1 MRKRI
6 LGKTNEKLSIVGFG
20 GIILDGLDEKTAQN
34 YVDTAIN
41 YGVNYFDVSPSYGNA
56 EEVMGPVLE
65 KYRKNIFL
73 SCKTDS
79 YNYENV
85 KKDLENSLKRLRTD
99 YFDLYQFHAITE
111 IREVDMLFSQGGI
124 DALIEAKEKGL
135 IKYIGFSSHSQE
147 AALAMMD
154 RFDFDTIMF
163 PVNFANWEKGYFG
176 EVVLNKAKEKNMG
189 IIAIK
194 TLAKRKWLENE
205 ERGNLRTWYKP
216 VDNKEEAELAM
227 KFTLSKGV
235 TVCISPNDFERFV
248 WMCEIEKELDE
259 TLSENEINK
268 IHELIKDLNPV
279 FPLLKRD

>member
-6 LGKTNEKLSIVGFG
+6 LGKTNEKLSVVGFG
-20 GIILDGLDEKTAQN
+20 GIILDGLDEKTAQK
-34 YVDTAIN
+34 YIDAAID
-41 YGVNYFDVSPSYGNA
+41 YDVNYFDVSPSYGNA

-65 KYRKNIFL
+65 KYRKKIFL

-79 YNYENV
+79 YDYANV
-85 KKDLENSLKRLRTD
+85 KKDLETSLKKLKTD

-111 IREVDMLFSQGGI
+111 IREVDMIFSQGGI
-124 DALIEAKEKGL
+124 DALIEAREKGL

-147 AALAMMD
+147 AASAMMD

-176 EVVLNKAKEKNMG
+176 EIVLKKAKEKNMG

-205 ERGNLRTWYKP
+205 NRGNLRTWYKP
-216 VDNKEEAELAM
+216 VENKEEAELAM

-235 TVCISPNDFERFV
+235 TTCVSPNDFERFT

-259 TLSENEINK
+259 TLSENDMKK
-268 IHELIKDLNPV
+268 IHELIKELNPV